1 MHLRLL
7 SSLILLL
14 QITGC
19 RNELVEPDN
28 CVTVA
33 EGWVP
38 SRPEYLVMF
47 KDGVPA
53 QPTTNDLVTKYNL
66 ELRIQF
72 AGDNGFSATVP
83 TFAAFEGLR
92 CEPVVAVMGWN
103 AVVVP
108 HGDP

>member
-1 MHLRLL
+1 MHQSRLL
-7 SSLILLL
+7 SCLLL
-14 QITGC
+14 LVAIAGC
-19 RNELVEPDN
+19 NDGFEPDS
-28 CVTVA
+28 CLAVA

-38 SRPEYLVMF
+38 SRPEYIVMF
-47 KDGVPA
+47 KEGVPA

-92 CEPVVAVMGWN
+92 CEPIVAVMGWN
-103 AVVVP
+103 AVVIP